1 MYKILTLNKI
11 AACGTDLFD
20 RSRYVVTDMESEPDG
35 IMVRSANML
44 EEKFAPTLKAIAR
57 AGAGVNNIPV
67 DRCSEEGIC
76 VFNTPGANANAVKEL
91 VIAGLLM
98 TSRKVAAAIDWA
110 KTLKGKGDE
119 VSKLVEKGKS
129 RFAGPE
135 IMGKTLGIVGLG
147 AIGVKV
153 ANTALSLGM
162 EVVGYDPFLSVN
174 AALSLKPN
182 VKVVKT
188 LDEVYAA
195 ADYITLHLPY
205 NKDTKDT
212 VSAESLAKM
221 KDGVRILNFARGELV
236 NTEAILAAL
245 ESGKCAAYITDF
257 PNDALIGVDGVIA
270 IPHLGA
276 STPESEDN
284 CAVMAAQELIAYL
297 ENGTVKNSVNLPDC
311 ELAKTADCLVCVIHK
326 NVPTII
332 NQITGAISA
341 CGGNIENIA
350 SKSKKDWAY
359 TMLDVTGAVVP
370 ADIEKID
377 GVSGVRVL

>member
-1 MYKILTLNKI
+1 MFNILTLNAI
-11 AACGTDLFD
+11 SSIGTDLFD
-20 RSRYVVTDMESEPDG
+20 KDRYNVASDAVNPDG

-44 EEKFAPTLKAIAR
+44 EMEFDQNLKAIAR
-57 AGAGVNNIPV
+57 AGAGVNNIPI
-67 DRCSEEGIC
+67 DRCSEQGIC

-98 TSRKVAAAIDWA
+98 SSRKIPAAIDWA

-119 VSKLVEKGKS
+119 VGKLVEKGKAA
-129 RFAGPE
+129 FAGPE
-135 IMGKTLGIVGLG
+135 ILGKTLGIVGLG

-162 EVVGYDPFLSVN
+162 NVVGYDPFLSVN
-174 AALSLKPN
+174 AALGLKPG
-182 VKVVKT
+182 VEVVKS
-188 LDEVYAA
+188 LADVYAN

-212 VSAESLAKM
+212 VNADSLAKM

-236 NTEAILAAL
+236 NTADITAAL
-245 ESGKCAAYITDF
+245 ANGKCAAYVTDF
-257 PNDALIGVDGVIA
+257 PNDELIGVEGVVA

-284 CAVMAAQELIAYL
+284 CAIMAAQELIDYL
-297 ENGTVKNSVNLPDC
+297 EHGKITNSVNLPDC
-311 ELAKTADCLVCVIHK
+311 ELVKSADCLVCVIHK
-326 NVPTII
+326 NVPAII
-332 NQITGAISA
+332 TQITGVISA
-341 CGGNIENIA
+341 DGGNIENVA

-359 TMLDVTGAVVP
+359 TMLDVTGVVTP
-370 ADIEKID
+370 ADIEKIE
-377 GVSGVRVL
+377 GVTGVRVL

>member
-110 KTLKGKGDE
+110 KTLKGEGDE
-119 VSKLVEKGKS
+119 VSKLVEKGKGQ
-129 RFAGPE
+129 FAGPE

-257 PNDALIGVDGVIA
+257 PNDALIGVDGVTA